1 VIAIVVRAGDP
12 PLVPSPDEG
21 RDWLRRELLHPDYH
35 QRNLLQE
42 LLDWLERRVTSG
54 LETARDAPPLTT
66 FAAMVVLLGL
76 VLALGWL
83 LSRVRRSAGTRTADR
98 AVLTDE
104 VVTAH
109 QLRSRAEAALAEG
122 RFEDAVVDGFRALA
136 ARQVERGRLD
146 DAPGA
151 TAHEVA
157 AALAATF
164 PDRRRAVT
172 SSALLFEAVLYGGR
186 RATADQ
192 AREVLG
198 LDRALAAAR

>member
-1 VIAIVVRAGDP
+1 VTPLVVRAGDP

-21 RDWLRRELLHPDYH
+21 RAWLRRELLHPAYH

-42 LLDWLERRVTSG
+42 LLDWLGRRVTSG

-66 FAAMVVLLGL
+66 FAAMVVLLLL

-83 LSRVRRSAGTRTADR
+83 LSQVRRSARTRTADR

-104 VVTAH
+104 VVTAQ
-109 QLRSRAEAALAEG
+109 QLRARAEAALAEG

-164 PDRRRAVT
+164 PERRGPVT

-186 RATADQ
+186 RASADQ

-198 LDRALAAAR
+198 LDRELAVAR